1 MGIKFSESSSMKSSF
16 LSFVSWSILCL
27 SISFQCVAADD
38 ANQTFFERLGE
49 DAGADH
55 RGIVAKMNGE
65 NTSSVKDINLTD
77 SLYDDLWTI
86 PDTVISDGG
95 RILTQK
101 ENFTALMLA
110 IGGSI
115 ALRQSGADER
125 IANSFDDHPAFR
137 DKWSDEGLAIVGGPG
152 FHFAAAGLWYGV
164 AHGSGDEFNKARSW
178 KLIEA
183 LSITGA
189 TIYSLKLIVRD
200 DCPNGKK
207 GDGWPSGHTASSFTV
222 AAVMDEY
229 YGPAVGI
236 PAYLGAGVVGY
247 RMMDSGDH
255 WASDVL
261 FGMVLGH
268 IVGHQVAGQHKKFEL
283 AGFELVPYLDSYQQ
297 ANLGVSL
304 VKNF

>member
-1 MGIKFSESSSMKSSF
+1 MKFPFSLF
-16 LSFVSWSILCL
+16 ILCSILYL
-27 SISFQCVAADD
+27 SIGFQCAAAVD
-38 ANQTFFERLGE
+38 ANQTFFQGLGE
-49 DAGADH
+49 DFCADH
-55 RGIVAKMNGE
+55 RGVVAKMDGKNI
-65 NTSSVKDINLTD
+65 SSVEDVNLTD
-77 SLYDDLWTI
+77 SLYDDLWTV

-115 ALRQSGADER
+115 ALRQSGADDR
-125 IANSFDDHPAFR
+125 IAEDFERKQTFR

-152 FHFAAAGLWYGV
+152 FHFASAGLWYAV
-164 AHGSGDEFNKARSW
+164 AHGRGDEFNKARSW

-183 LSITGA
+183 LSITGT
-189 TIYSLKLIVRD
+189 TIYGLKLIVRD

-229 YGPAVGI
+229 YGPAIGI
-236 PAYLGAGVVGY
+236 PAYIGAGVVGY

-268 IVGHQVAGQHKKFEL
+268 IVGHQVAGEHKKFEL
-283 AGFELVPYLDSYQQ
+283 AGFKLVPYLDSYQQ

-304 VKNF
+304 VKKF